1 MARLIA
7 LYKTPAEPAAFAVCY
22 PSTHLPLARTI
33 PGLTGDDMS
42 LGPVAGLGGLPGG
55 IWWPRCTS
63 P

>member
-7 LYKTPAEPAAFAVCY
+7 LYKTPAEPAARGANHHA
-22 PSTHLPLARTI
+22 TRLPLSWTI

-42 LGPVAGLGGLPGG
+42 LGPVAGLGGLRGG
-55 IWWPRCTS
+55 ICWPRCTS